1 MARRLGVLL
10 ALSLLVFPIAD
21 AQVPE
26 AYDIVLSGGRVMDP
40 ETGLDAVRNVG
51 IRGDRIVEISER
63 RLQGGD
69 VIDVSGLVVAPGF
82 IDLHAHGQTNEANE
96 YQAHDGVTTAL
107 ELESGRA
114 FVAEWVQSRTGDSV
128 LNFGTTVSHGGSRWQ
143 VMAQYADLLS
153 EVEARIGSEGLTNEI
168 LHLRGETRDANYMSL
183 AESELAR
190 LPGVLTEG
198 LTEGALGIGSAVGYF
213 PAATRDEVFRVYQLA
228 AGHNAPVFTHVR
240 EGGISAIQE
249 VLSNAAVTG
258 APLHIVHMNS
268 MVLGDISVAL
278 EMVASAQS
286 QGLDVTTEV
295 YPYTA
300 ASTYLESAMF
310 DPGWQERVAVSYGD
324 LQWVATGER
333 LTEETF
339 AAYREEGGA
348 VIIHM
353 MRPEWI
359 EQGVVSPAT
368 MIASDGMPYA
378 PGAHPRSAGT
388 FARVL
393 GRYVRQTGSL
403 SLMDALAK
411 ITIRPA
417 KRLDQIAPSM
427 RLKGRVQV
435 GSDADITV
443 FDPASIID
451 AATFEDGLKFSER
464 VHHVLVN
471 GTFVVRDGDTVS
483 GVRPGRPVLGR
494 YRH

>member
-153 EVEARIGSEGLTNEI
+153 EVEA
-168 LHLRGETRDANYMSL
+168 NYMSL

-310 DPGWQERVAVSYGD
+310 DPGWQERLAVSYGD

-359 EQGVVSPAT
+359 EQGVVSPVT

-427 RLKGRVQV
+427 WLKGRVQV

-451 AATFEDGLKFSER
+451 AATFEDGLKFSEG
-464 VHHVLVN
+464 VHHVLGVCPSN
-471 GTFVVRDGDTVS
+471 SNDPRDLSALAV
-483 GVRPGRPVLGR
+483 
-494 YRH
+494 